1 LRNGD
6 SRSSSRAPNHVARPR
21 IFGTAFEAS
30 ALQRGVVMKH
40 IRVALVG
47 VSLGLWASQGL
58 AAEVPQKDT
67 SDARVE
73 QKIEARF
80 EQDSK
85 LAGRKVDAQASGGTV
100 TLVGMVASEQD
111 RARAERLARIKG
123 VTTVDNQIVVETA
136 ATAGKAT
143 PASKETARQY
153 ERRAL
158 SDPERK
164 NAQVGTEPFRTKG
177 SREDFMQS
185 TGLEDPKHPKT
196 EQTTPE
202 PAPAAK

>member
-1 LRNGD
+1 VTATHL
-6 SRSSSRAPNHVARPR
+6 PARPTTVTGQR

-30 ALQRGVVMKH
+30 ALQRGGVMKY

-58 AAEVPQKDT
+58 AGEVPQKDAA
-67 SDARVE
+67 DARVE

-85 LAGRKVDAQASGGTV
+85 LAGHKVDAQASGGTV
-100 TLVGMVASEQD
+100 TLVGVVASEQD
-111 RARAERLARIKG
+111 RARAESLARIKG
-123 VTTVDNQIVVETA
+123 VTTVDNQVVVETA
-136 ATAGKAT
+136 ATVGKAT
-143 PASKETARQY
+143 PASKEAERQY

-158 SDPERK
+158 SDPQRK

-185 TGLEDPKHPKT
+185 TGLEDPKLPKT
-196 EQTTPE
+196 EQTKPE
-202 PAPAAK
+202 PTPAAK